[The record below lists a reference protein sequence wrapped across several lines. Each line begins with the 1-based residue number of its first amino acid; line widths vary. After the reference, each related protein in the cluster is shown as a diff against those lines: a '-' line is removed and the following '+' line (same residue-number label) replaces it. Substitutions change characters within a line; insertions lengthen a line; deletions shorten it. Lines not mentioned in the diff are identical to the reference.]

1 MKPFTYTQMLLVS
14 LPFGE
19 SDFLTNSETILEGTK
34 SKPKLDTL
42 NKHVIYEE
50 ICYVCSLQVDLFMN
64 TDQRH
69 KVVFKCFSEMCLN
82 ACANG

>member
-1 MKPFTYTQMLLVS
+1 MLLVS

-19 SDFLTNSETILEGTK
+19 SDFLTNWETILEGTK

-42 NKHVIYEE
+42 SKHVIYEE
-50 ICYVCSLQVDLFMN
+50 ICYACSLQVDVFMN

-69 KVVFKCFSEMCLN
+69 KVVFKRFSEMCLN